1 MSKTSFIYLRV
12 SPEEKEILV
21 NIAKELHTD
30 ISKYM
35 LQRALREDYTV
46 TNVNEQPEIGSD
58 ICRIGNNI
66 NQIARGMNVLLKN
79 YVDSKEIGLSAED
92 VEDLKRILTEF
103 RDSLDKAKE
112 VIEKYGDEKQSTL
125 NKVMKVERKTQK
137 LQSLCRNDV

>member
-35 LQRALREDYTV
+35 LQRELREDYTV
-46 TNVNEQPEIGSD
+46 INVNEKPEIGSD

-66 NQIARGMNVLLKN
+66 NKIARGMNVLLKN